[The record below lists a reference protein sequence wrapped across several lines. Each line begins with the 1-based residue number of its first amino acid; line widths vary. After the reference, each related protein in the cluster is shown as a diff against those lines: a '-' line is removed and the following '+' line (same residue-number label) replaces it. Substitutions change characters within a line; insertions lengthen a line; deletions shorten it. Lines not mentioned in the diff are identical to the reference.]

1 MAYAAYWMHLY
12 KGAVAYLPY
21 ANYPIVGYYY
31 VKSLPGQAT
40 PKPAAQ
46 VSTGNPAQF
55 EKASAGSTM
64 AAKSTAGRGGTGGAS
79 AGTAGSAAPKAE
91 TNSALAAA
99 TVIDM
104 SSAGAT
110 VIDMTSTGV
119 WGAPKQMP
127 QTTPVS
133 QVRATATAPAPAP
146 AAAAAGAAAASAVTK
161 PKDTAKSTTAT
172 TTLKTPAPA
181 AAGSASMQ
189 GSKEE
194 AKSTQAKVQVEV
206 PSIAVKG
213 AKEAPA
219 VDPFDALASSLPSV
233 DPVVPPVYTGPEVQ
247 EHDVTAEKGQKCGE
261 REDTLPPGYRFT
273 DMAPVPADVKPK
285 DVPKPLSTDEALD
298 SLSAGFMTS
307 TVPAAAKKPE
317 QRDHVVSASSAGPAN
332 FAPPPV
338 KKGTSA
344 AVPPVNVSPAPPA
357 DKKAKMDVSDDFSLA
372 AGLPS
377 VTATKTVPS
386 VAKDPALPAEK
397 KAKMEAFSLN
407 AGLDTK
413 VDTKSK
419 TDEGASMSLDAL
431 SALGDTLAAD
441 EPKPEPP
448 KLRPEDIVSEGKFK
462 KEKGVFVGE
471 RDDTLPP
478 EYRFNKEE
486 LEKLPAPKPEPTM
499 GTGEALDFLSG
510 DFLSS
515 SAAPVVQIA
524 PAAPTVCVCP
534 AAPEKENFGDFS
546 LEDVVSSSAAKKV
559 ESSAAPPAG
568 KKAPAKTDT
577 ADGKPK
583 TTQGASMSLDAL
595 GALGDLLPADVPK
608 PESPKLRPEDIV
620 SEDKLNEEKGVL
632 VGERDDTLPPE
643 YRFNKEELDKLP
655 APKPE
660 PTMGTGEALDFLSGD
675 FLSSSA
681 APVVQIA
688 PAAPTV
694 CVCPAAPE
702 IENMDDFSLEDVVS
716 SSAAKKVESSAAPP
730 AGKKAPAKTDT
741 AKPKTTQGAS
751 MSLDALGALG
761 DLLPA
766 DVPKP
771 ESPKLRPEDIVSEDK
786 LNEEKGVLVGERDDT
801 LPPEYRFNKEELDKL
816 PAPKPEP
823 TMGTGDALDFLSGDF
838 LSSSAAPVVQA
849 PVVTPS
855 APVIQ
860 AKVEDLSALDL
871 LSEDFVAPTQ
881 ASGVQAPVPTMK
893 EPEIA
898 VCTFERPQ
906 TVTKVE
912 SSAAPPAGKKAPAKT
927 DTAKPKTTQ
936 GASMSLDAL
945 GALGDLLPADVPK
958 PESPKLRPEDIVSE
972 DKLNEEKG
980 VLVGERDDTL
990 PPEYRFNK
998 EELDKLPAPKP
1009 EPTMGTGEALDFLS
1023 GDFLSS
1029 SAAPVVQAPVVTPSA
1044 PAAQTSSAAPT
1055 VKAPVVSP
1063 SAPPAKPSKDFALN
1077 ALAEEFVSS
1086 SSASAVKSAVP
1097 SVPDPQV
1104 VPGADSALDT
1114 LGALDALSD
1123 TLADIAPTPHQPSP
1137 VPAKDVV
1144 KEKKIVEER
1153 LIKMGERDDTLPP
1166 EYRPTEEDLKK
1177 MAEEKPAAPK
1187 EKTMDDDKAL
1197 DLLSSDFT
1205 AVPTPVAPVTASA
1218 DTTKQEPLKPMAGPV
1233 LESLAGTLLPDAP
1246 ELKSKTDKP
1255 KKHHAEEQPSAAEQH
1270 SAQLS
1275 TDVVPKSTKKGG
1287 KS

>member
-486 LEKLPAPKPEPTM
+486 LE
-499 GTGEALDFLSG
+499 
-510 DFLSS
+510 
-515 SAAPVVQIA
+515 
-524 PAAPTVCVCP
+524 
-534 AAPEKENFGDFS
+534 
-546 LEDVVSSSAAKKV
+546 
-559 ESSAAPPAG
+559 
-568 KKAPAKTDT
+568 
-577 ADGKPK
+577 
-583 TTQGASMSLDAL
+583 
-595 GALGDLLPADVPK
+595 
-608 PESPKLRPEDIV
+608 
-620 SEDKLNEEKGVL
+620 
-632 VGERDDTLPPE
+632 
-643 YRFNKEELDKLP
+643 KLP

-1255 KKHHAEEQPSAAEQH
+1255 KGKSKSKSKSKKHHAEEQPSAAEQH